1 MIVRYR
7 SFPNRRGGLIYRP
20 LIMVKIK
27 YKTMSFYTWGLL
39 DSGADR
45 TSFNKE
51 IGKNLGIDFN
61 SCTMSTAQGI
71 SGNEQEAWDT
81 QVEIEV
87 AGFEKN
93 IFKADVSFIESKA
106 IGVILGHTGFF
117 EFFDVKLQTAK
128 RQFEI
133 ELARG

>member
-1 MIVRYR
+1 MR
-7 SFPNRRGGLIYRP
+7 
-20 LIMVKIK
+20 
-27 YKTMSFYTWGLL
+27 
-39 DSGADR
+39 
-45 TSFNKE
+45 
-51 IGKNLGIDFN
+51 
-61 SCTMSTAQGI
+61 TAQGI